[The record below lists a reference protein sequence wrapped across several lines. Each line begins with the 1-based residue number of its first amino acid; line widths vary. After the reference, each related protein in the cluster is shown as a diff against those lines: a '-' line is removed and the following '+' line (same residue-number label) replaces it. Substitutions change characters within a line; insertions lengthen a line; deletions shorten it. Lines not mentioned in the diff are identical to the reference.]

1 MTQQQTQGTLFK
13 NGRIG
18 LGASEGSPDAIYTE
32 NGRIRAIGTSA
43 ELALQLSGR
52 SCEVVDWAGANVL
65 PGLTDS
71 HMHLSMQGVKLAA
84 LDFSE
89 TASKEQM
96 LWQIRE
102 RAAKTPEGEWIFG
115 LNWNENAFT
124 PAEAPTI
131 DELDEAAGSRPLYL
145 TRTCFHAFL
154 ANREAFRRAG
164 VTADTPDPL
173 SGALGRGES
182 GELDGWLYEEA
193 SKLLTAVQP
202 KPDYADKK
210 AAIRRACE
218 SALSLGLTAAHTE
231 DLRYLGGIDVMRR
244 IHHELR
250 EEGLHFRSHHLIF
263 HDYLDEAEALG
274 LTAGDGDE
282 WLRIGAA
289 KIFSDGAIGGRTAL
303 LNAPYHDAPTTSGMA
318 IHARERLHAI
328 TARARSLGFPI
339 AVHAIGDGAADLTL
353 GAMEAYP
360 LAGITA
366 LPDRF
371 IHAQVLDAALL
382 ERMTKLQ
389 LIADI
394 QPRFVVSDFPWV
406 LDRVGPQ
413 RTDYLYAWKKMIDA
427 GIVCAGGSDAPIE
440 PLNPLLGLHAAVAR
454 RRPDRAEPAEGYLP
468 QERLSLQQ
476 ALWLFTE
483 GSALAAAE
491 AGERGRIQVGFAA
504 DFTVLDRDIAAGE
517 QALTEAR
524 ALMTVVNGKVAYRA

>member
-1 MTQQQTQGTLFK
+1 MTEQQYQGTLFK

-18 LGASEGSPDAIYTE
+18 LGASPSGADAVYAE
-32 NGRIRAIGTSA
+32 NGMIRAIGTSA

-52 SCEVVDWAGANVL
+52 PHEVVDWAGAHVL

-71 HMHLSMQGVKLAA
+71 HMHLSMQGVKLEA

-96 LWQIRE
+96 LWQVRE
-102 RAAKTPEGEWIFG
+102 RAAKTPDGEWIFG
-115 LNWNENAFT
+115 LNWNENAFS
-124 PAEAPTI
+124 PAEAPTL

-164 VTADTPDPL
+164 VTADTPDPP
-173 SGALGRGES
+173 SGALGRNES
-182 GELDGWLYEEA
+182 GELNGWIYEEA

-202 KPDYADKK
+202 EPDYAAKK

-218 SALSLGLTAAHTE
+218 YALSLGLTAAHTE

-244 IHHELR
+244 IHRELR
-250 EEGLHFRSHHLIF
+250 EEGLRFRSHQLVF
-263 HDYLDEAEALG
+263 HEYLDEAEALG
-274 LTAGDGDE
+274 LRAGDGDE

-303 LNAPYHDAPTTSGMA
+303 LNAPYHDAPSTMGMA
-318 IHARERLHAI
+318 IHPRERLHGI

-339 AVHAIGDGAADLTL
+339 AVHAIGDGAAGLTL

-360 LAGITA
+360 LAGITS

-371 IHAQVLDAALL
+371 IHAQVLDASLL

-394 QPRFVVSDFPWV
+394 QPRFVISDFPWV
-406 LDRVGPQ
+406 LERVGPE
-413 RTDYLYAWKKMIDA
+413 RTDYLYAWKKMMDA
-427 GIVCAGGSDAPIE
+427 GVICAGGSDAPIE

-454 RRPDRAEPAEGYLP
+454 RRPGSLEPAEGYLP
-468 QERLSLQQ
+468 QERLSLER

-491 AGERGRIQVGFAA
+491 ENERGQIRPGFAA
-504 DFTVLDRDIAAGE
+504 DFTVLNRDIAAGE
-517 QALTEAR
+517 NELTQAR
-524 ALMTVVNGKVAYRA
+524 ALMTVVNGQVAYRA